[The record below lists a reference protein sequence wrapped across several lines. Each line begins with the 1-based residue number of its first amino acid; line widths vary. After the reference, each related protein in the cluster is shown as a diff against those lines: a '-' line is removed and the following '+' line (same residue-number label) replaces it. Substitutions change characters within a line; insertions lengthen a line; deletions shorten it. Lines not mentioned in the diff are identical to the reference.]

1 MADIKEKQPIKEV
14 IKEKPAAV
22 PRELVRQQTIRAAA
36 WTKEQLQDAAQGGE
50 KEKEQQ
56 ESVPNLNQ
64 VIPTGRHSAKSTASG
79 RNNAPKTQ
87 EVVQAQEQ
95 KAPTT
100 TASSNRASPPKEQPA
115 PAAQT
120 VSTQPPTAG
129 DTPAVA
135 PSPELYV
142 PGVENPIQGS
152 YEHSVQQGR
161 QAARK
166 KQVQKQTVI
175 SENRH
180 HSPTTPTE
188 NTSLPRAKARRERFS
203 EKPTEKGVPTGTQ
216 HRSALTETAQTP
228 FKERQKTV
236 KSKSAQ
242 TRTAPVIRGDNKQA
256 NANSARSV
264 QPVKQRRNAFKE
276 ADKTLRTAEARQ
288 RAVQTA
294 KSSQAAQAAAKA
306 GKRAVESGKKAAQ
319 ELSQKALQAIIAAGK
334 SLVAALG
341 AGGAIALLVV
351 VVVMLVGILL
361 VSPFG
366 IFFSGSADNE
376 MTLQQA
382 MGILNTEFNDRI
394 TEIENSVA
402 HDDLRQ
408 DGQQAPWKEVLAI
421 YAVKVTTDRENPQEV
436 VTMDEA
442 HLELL
447 RQIFWDMNRIDYT
460 TEPYTEEVTVE
471 VPAEES
477 ADEDGVTE
485 EVQTVE
491 RTRLV
496 ITITSKTALQMTE
509 EYGFDEKQLGYV
521 TELLSEEYSDLWAS
535 LSVPGVGSDNIVAVA
550 LSQVGN
556 VGGQP
561 YWSWYGFSSRVE
573 WCACFVSWSADQCG
587 YIESGVIPKHS
598 YCPTGVEWFRT
609 RDQWQDRSSIP
620 APGSIIYFDWGG
632 DGVADHVGI
641 VESCD
646 GSTVY
651 TIEGNANN
659 ACKQLSYAVGDRRI
673 LGYGTLSK

>member
-1 MADIKEKQPIKEV
+1 M
-14 IKEKPAAV
+14 
-22 PRELVRQQTIRAAA
+22 
-36 WTKEQLQDAAQGGE
+36 
-50 KEKEQQ
+50 
-56 ESVPNLNQ
+56 PNLTQ
-64 VIPTGRHSAKSTASG
+64 VIPTGRHSAKSTVSD
-79 RNNAPKTQ
+79 RNNAPKTR
-87 EVVQAQEQ
+87 EVVQEREQEFV
-95 KAPTT
+95 ATS
-100 TASSNRASPPKEQPA
+100 ASSNRASPPKEQPA
-115 PAAQT
+115 PASQT
-120 VSTQPPTAG
+120 IPTQPPTAG
-129 DTPAVA
+129 NSPAVA
-135 PSPELYV
+135 PSLELYV

-166 KQVQKQTVI
+166 KQVQKQAVI

-180 HSPTTPTE
+180 HSSTALTE
-188 NTSLPRAKARRERFS
+188 NTSLPRAKAHRERFY
-203 EKPTEKGVPTGTQ
+203 EKPSENVVATGTRP
-216 HRSALTETAQTP
+216 RSVLAETEQTP

-236 KSKSAQ
+236 KAKSAQ
-242 TRTAPVIRGDNKQA
+242 TRTAPVARGDNKQT
-256 NANSARSV
+256 NAYSARSI
-264 QPVKQRRNAFKE
+264 QSVKQRRTAVKE
-276 ADKTLRTAEARQ
+276 ADKPLRTAEARQ

-306 GKRAVESGKKAAQ
+306 GKQTAESGKKAAK
-319 ELSQKALQAIIAAGK
+319 ELSQKALRAIIAAGR
-334 SLVAALG
+334 SLASALG
-341 AGGAIALLVV
+341 AGGAIALLVI

-366 IFFSGSADNE
+366 IFFSGSAVNE

-471 VPAEES
+471 VPAEDS

-496 ITITSKTALQMTE
+496 ITISRKTALQMAE
-509 EYGFDEKQLGYV
+509 EYGFDQEQLDLLS
-521 TELLSEEYSDLWAS
+521 ELLSEEYANLWFG
-535 LSVPGVGSDNIVAVA
+535 VPGGSDDIVAVA
-550 LSQVGN
+550 VSQVGN

-561 YWSWYGFSSRVE
+561 YWSWYGFSSRVA
-573 WCACFVSWSADQCG
+573 WCACFVSWCGDQCG
-587 YIESGVIPKHS
+587 YIEAGTMPKFAN
-598 YCPTGVEWFRT
+598 CDAGAAWFRG
-609 RDQWQDRSSIP
+609 RGQWQNRGYVPS
-620 APGSIIYFDWGG
+620 PGDVIFFDWDG
-632 DGVADHVGI
+632 DSILDHVGI

-646 GSTVY
+646 GQYVY
-651 TIEGNANN
+651 TIEGNAND
-659 ACKQLSYAVGDRRI
+659 AVKQLSYSISHGGIA
-673 LGYGTLSK
+673 GYGVLVF

>member
-1 MADIKEKQPIKEV
+1 MTWAAFIDIGGDSIRDIKEKPE
-14 IKEKPAAV
+14 AV
-22 PRELVRQQTIRAAA
+22 PRELMKQQTIRAAA
-36 WTKEQLQDAAQGGE
+36 WTKEQIQEAARGGDNE
-50 KEKEQQ
+50 ESQQ
-56 ESVPNLNQ
+56 ESVSTP
-64 VIPTGRHSAKSTASG
+64 VHGIPTGRHSINSAASD
-79 RNNAPKTQ
+79 RNNAPKTRD
-87 EVVQAQEQ
+87 VVQEREQ
-95 KAPTT
+95 GFVETS
-100 TASSNRASPPKEQPA
+100 ASSNRASPPKEQPA

-129 DTPAVA
+129 NSPAGASSTEVF
-135 PSPELYV
+135 V

-161 QAARK
+161 QATRN
-166 KQVQKQTVI
+166 KQVQKQAVI

-180 HSPTTPTE
+180 HSSTTPTE

-203 EKPTEKGVPTGTQ
+203 EKSIERGVPTGTQ
-216 HRSALTETAQTP
+216 HRPALVETAQTP

-236 KSKSAQ
+236 KAKSAQ
-242 TRTAPVIRGDNKQA
+242 TRTVPAARGDYRQT
-256 NANSARSV
+256 NANSTRSV
-264 QPVKQRRNAFKE
+264 QLVKHRRTAVKE
-276 ADKTLRTAEARQ
+276 AEKTLRTAEARQ
-288 RAVQTA
+288 RAAQTA
-294 KSSQAAQAAAKA
+294 KPSQAAQAAAKA
-306 GKRAVESGKKAAQ
+306 GKQAAESGKKAAK
-319 ELSQKALQAIIAAGK
+319 ELSQKAIRAIIAAGK

-402 HDDLRQ
+402 HDDLRV

-421 YAVKVTTDRENPQEV
+421 YAVKVTTDMENPMEV
-436 VTMDEA
+436 VTMDEE

-447 RQIFWDMNRIDYT
+447 RQIFWDMNQIDYT
-460 TEPYTEEVTVE
+460 TETYTEEVTVE
-471 VPAEES
+471 IPAEDS
-477 ADEDGVTE
+477 TDEDGVTE

-496 ITITSKTALQMTE
+496 ITISYKTALQIAE
-509 EYGFDEKQLGYV
+509 EFGFDQEQLDLLS
-521 TELLSEEYSDLWAS
+521 ELLSEEYANLWFG
-535 LSVPGVGSDNIVAVA
+535 VPGGSDDIVEVA

-573 WCACFVSWSADQCG
+573 WCACFVSWCG
-587 YIESGVIPKHS
+587 ATCS
-598 YCPTGVEWFRT
+598 
-609 RDQWQDRSSIP
+609 
-620 APGSIIYFDWGG
+620 
-632 DGVADHVGI
+632 
-641 VESCD
+641 
-646 GSTVY
+646 
-651 TIEGNANN
+651 
-659 ACKQLSYAVGDRRI
+659 
-673 LGYGTLSK
+673 

>member
-79 RNNAPKTQ
+79 RNNAPKTR

-180 HSPTTPTE
+180 HSSTTPTE

-236 KSKSAQ
+236 KSKSGQ

-460 TEPYTEEVTVE
+460 TEPYPEEVTVE
-471 VPAEES
+471 VPAEDS

-509 EYGFDEKQLGYV
+509 EYGFDQEQLDLLS
-521 TELLSEEYSDLWAS
+521 ELLSEEYANLWFG
-535 LSVPGVGSDNIVAVA
+535 VPGGSDDIVAVA

-573 WCACFVSWSADQCG
+573 WCACFVSWCADQCG
-587 YIESGVIPKHS
+587 YLESGVMPKHS
-598 YCPTGVEWFRT
+598 YCPTGVEWFRS
-609 RDQWQDRSSIP
+609 RGQWQDRNSIP
-620 APGSIIYFDWGG
+620 APGTIIYFDWGG

-646 GSTVY
+646 GNTVY